1 MQGGPERM
9 QNVKITRG
17 NPIRKCSSPLKIVV
31 ESIKVLNYGP
41 HRLVS
46 QSSYSDLGL

>member
-1 MQGGPERM
+1 MQGGPKCM

-17 NPIRKCSSPLKIVV
+17 NPITKCKSPPEIVV

-41 HRLVS
+41 QRLVS
-46 QSSYSDLGL
+46 QSSYPDLGL